1 MLSFLSFKAHVI
13 YAFFFGLNKSNIYTP
28 NKVTNIEIPNFESR
42 ELFSNQKIK
51 AYELIQNSDYSLI
64 NIWASWCLPCR
75 DEHPILIYLQDKK
88 KLNLIG
94 INYKD
99 KKKNSIKFLNELG
112 NPYDTIIIDKNGLI
126 AEGDTVICFN
136 FRSDRP
142 REITSA

>member
-1 MLSFLSFKAHVI
+1 MNKQIKFILIFSSLLFIFI
-13 YAFFFGLNKSNIYTP
+13 IFFFGLNKSNIYTP

-42 ELFSNQKIK
+42 ELFSNQKIN

-75 DEHPILIYLQDKK
+75 DEHPILINLQDKK

-112 NPYDTIIIDKNGLI
+112 NP
-126 AEGDTVICFN
+126 
-136 FRSDRP
+136 
-142 REITSA
+142 